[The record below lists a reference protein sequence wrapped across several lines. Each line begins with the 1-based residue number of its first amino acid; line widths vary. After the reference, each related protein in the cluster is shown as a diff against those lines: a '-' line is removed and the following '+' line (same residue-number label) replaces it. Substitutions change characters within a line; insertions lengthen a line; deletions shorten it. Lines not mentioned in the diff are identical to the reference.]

1 MGHYGRLNTKAWK
14 HHSTHGKMWPQTNTC
29 TPFYSSF
36 ILSLSLSLYIYIYIY
51 IYLFIYLYI
60 SLFLSFFI
68 SFLFFFSSSSCFQNK
83 QINIRRYVMTQFK
96 KPVECA
102 NSTNADIPARHVASE
117 QPTKYVWKSTYHQT
131 EMRFPEMHYT
141 QHNRVESQS
150 RIQIM
155 KTKIFNI
162 SEPHT
167 LTIYSIPVAN
177 QANFASDGWN
187 VQSAQMQR

>member
-1 MGHYGRLNTKAWK
+1 ME
-14 HHSTHGKMWPQTNTC
+14 
-29 TPFYSSF
+29 TPFNAWENVTTNKHMHTFLFFLHSF
-36 ILSLSLSLYIYIYIY
+36 FISLSLYIYIYLY
-51 IYLFIYLYI
+51 LFIYLFIYF
-60 SLFLSFFI
+60 SVSFFLY
-68 SFLFFFSSSSCFQNK
+68 FFPLFFSSSSCFQNK